1 MEIKLDK
8 ENGGTVKQHGIGIG
22 KILPIIGLAIAG
34 ILMIVLLIFAVI
46 KMRDTDRQ
54 KRNKGKKE
62 KHIMIDHIRSLSF
75 RVLSLQ
81 KSEQTPIFS
90 FMASTSISHET
101 GDFKRH

>member
-54 KRNKGKKE
+54 KRKHKKKKAAKRNKR
-62 KHIMIDHIRSLSF
+62 KHSGNRKRRHHP
-75 RVLSLQ
+75 
-81 KSEQTPIFS
+81 KSHME
-90 FMASTSISHET
+90 
-101 GDFKRH
+101 